1 MTIAINKQK
10 ENKMNV
16 TELINKLTQIC
27 IDNNANPSRVEVE
40 PRIILSETEIEQDI
54 HKDNP
59 HYFEIDKVNKDVCFE
74 NGRLQVI
81 SLQSKLYE

>member
-1 MTIAINKQK
+1 
-10 ENKMNV
+10 MNV

-40 PRIILSETEIEQDI
+40 PRIILSDTNIEQDI
-54 HKDNP
+54 EKDHP
-59 HYFEIDKVNKDVCFE
+59 HYFEINKVNKDVSYE

-81 SLQSKLYE
+81 RLESELYE

>member
-1 MTIAINKQK
+1 
-10 ENKMNV
+10 MNV

-40 PRIILSETEIEQDI
+40 PRIILSDTNIEQDI
-54 HKDNP
+54 EKDQP
-59 HYFEIDKVNKDVCFE
+59 HYFEISKVDKDVCYE

-81 SLQSKLYE
+81 KLESELYD